1 MATKEQVMNKSIKDI
16 TDGVTAL
23 TYEYKYMKED
33 MNEKWGNIQDE
44 IKEMKLLLAERVAS
58 KEYVDTK
65 FASLDQKY
73 SPTKQVLTWMGVVLG
88 GVILTAVGNFVITGG
103 FGR

>member
-1 MATKEQVMNKSIKDI
+1 MTKEQVMNKSIKDI
-16 TDGVTAL
+16 TDSVTSL
-23 TYEYKYMKED
+23 IYESKFLKED
-33 MNEKWGNIQDE
+33 MNEKWSNIQSE
-44 IKEMKLLLAERVAS
+44 IKDMKLLLAERVAS

-73 SPTKQVLTWMGVVLG
+73 SPTKTILTWAGIIIG
-88 GVILTAVGNFVITGG
+88 GSILTAVATFLVNGG